1 VLIEDE
7 RQWEPNRECQFSPI
21 FLMLFMSY
29 ILSHKINQMVKITA
43 AVTDAEKTAA
53 EDPDPIAKPIGWLW
67 VATTTQKK

>member
-1 VLIEDE
+1 
-7 RQWEPNRECQFSPI
+7 
-21 FLMLFMSY
+21 MSY